1 MLTNL
6 HETQADHLSTNI
18 EAAVNMPFVA
28 NKPSASWS
36 NLPATPKVMMVDD
49 EKLNIYVVAEYLK
62 SDGYRDLVYT
72 NDSSQ
77 ALSLA
82 ERERP
87 DAILLDIHMPQ
98 LSGFEVLQQVRNDK
112 VLARTPVVILS
123 SSTDDDEKMRALEL
137 GATDFL
143 HKPINSGELLA
154 RLRNILM
161 AKAFQDHW
169 QDYSKTLEIAVRQ
182 RTQELEESRRAVI
195 DCLARAAEFRDD
207 GTHEHMIRVGR
218 YARIIG
224 QQLGM
229 DERSLDVLE
238 QAAKLHDIGKIA
250 IPDAILFK
258 PGKLTPEEFEVM
270 RRHGNFGKQIIE
282 CMPQSEQDQLRQH
295 PQFGAEIFNA
305 GHSPILTVAM
315 KVSQSHHECW
325 DGTGYPLGLVGEDIP
340 LEGRITAVADVFD
353 ALSTRRPYRPAFPL
367 EKCLSIMHLGHGAQF
382 DPRVLDAFF
391 ARRDDIVQIQI
402 ECADVE

>member
-1 MLTNL
+1 MLTDL
-6 HETQADHLSTNI
+6 RETQAGNLSTNI
-18 EAAVNMPFVA
+18 EAAVSLPFVV
-28 NKPSASWS
+28 NKPTASWS
-36 NLPATPKVMMVDD
+36 TLPAKPKIMMVDD

-72 NDSSQ
+72 NDPSQ

-82 ERERP
+82 GRERP

-98 LSGFEVLQQVRNDK
+98 LSGFDVLQQVRTDK
-112 VLARTPVVILS
+112 ALARTPVVILS
-123 SSTDDDEKMRALEL
+123 SSTDDEEKMRALEL

-143 HKPINSGELLA
+143 HKPIHSGELLA

-169 QDYSKTLEIAVRQ
+169 QDYSKALEAAVRQ
-182 RTQELEESRRAVI
+182 RTQELEESRRDVI
-195 DCLARAAEFRDD
+195 QCLARAAEFRDD
-207 GTHEHMIRVGR
+207 GTHHHMIRVGL

-229 DERSLDVLE
+229 DEISLDVLE
-238 QAAKLHDIGKIA
+238 QAAKLHDIGKIG
-250 IPDAILFK
+250 ISDAILFK
-258 PGKLTPEEFEVM
+258 PGKLTPEELEVM
-270 RRHGNFGKQIIE
+270 RRHGTFGKQIIDR
-282 CMPQSEQDQLRQH
+282 MPQDEQDQLRQH
-295 PQFGAEIFNA
+295 PQLGAEILNA
-305 GHSPILTVAM
+305 GCSPILAVAV

-353 ALSTRRPYRPAFPL
+353 ALSTHRPYRPAFSL
-367 EKCLSIMHLGHGAQF
+367 EKCFSIMHEGRGRQF

-391 ARRDDIVQIQI
+391 ARRDEVVQIQI